1 MFTEVVANLTH
12 QVRETPER
20 VGLRLSCLQV
30 HYYSWVSGQ
39 LTKELL
45 LWLLLLHPSF
55 TGLLPRTT
63 GVSRCQ
69 KGKTSLDS
77 NEARDDGVWGW
88 QWHQLDHMQTVC
100 TSLQTDNNTNTSSV
114 NFYRPDAL
122 PDVQPTVSKYWKQ
135 MTVTRIT
142 IITVITQKPVYG
154 AAGLQQPCLTFF
166 YNSAASER
174 ILNIGQRL
182 AKIQEEVQRHL
193 FEPQG
198 QTVHS
203 RAKL

>member
-1 MFTEVVANLTH
+1 
-12 QVRETPER
+12 
-20 VGLRLSCLQV
+20 
-30 HYYSWVSGQ
+30 
-39 LTKELL
+39 
-45 LWLLLLHPSF
+45 
-55 TGLLPRTT
+55 
-63 GVSRCQ
+63 
-69 KGKTSLDS
+69 
-77 NEARDDGVWGW
+77 
-88 QWHQLDHMQTVC
+88 
-100 TSLQTDNNTNTSSV
+100 
-114 NFYRPDAL
+114 
-122 PDVQPTVSKYWKQ
+122 

-166 YNSAASER
+166 YNSADISER